1 MTWNSGKMQDFP
13 RVRVSI
19 DREGWQAV
27 IDALDGDESR
37 LDEALDAMNK
47 AAPRRWLEEQP

>member
-1 MTWNSGKMQDFP
+1 MTWNSGTMQDFGCE
-13 RVRVSI
+13 RVSI

-47 AAPRRWLEEQP
+47 APPSRWLEEQS